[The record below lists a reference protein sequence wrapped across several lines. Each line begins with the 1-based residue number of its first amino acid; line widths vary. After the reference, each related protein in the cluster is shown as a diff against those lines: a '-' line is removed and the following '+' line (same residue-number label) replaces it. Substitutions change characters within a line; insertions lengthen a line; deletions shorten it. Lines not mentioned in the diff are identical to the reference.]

1 MYAYSSR
8 CPQPTGVLAA
18 LYVQSKVANTIRAA
32 LEDLA
37 MSTTHNSQ
45 QNSLKVV
52 SSTDFNFETN
62 STAVISEA
70 YKFVIPVSN
79 LGDDA
84 EPLVYP
90 EGHDQA
96 GEPIVDYKGRKI
108 GDWGLVFFNEK
119 DQAHQAVPA
128 DGSGVII
135 INEVP
140 LEQGEKIDEQVR
152 SLTTNPAALTS
163 AQIHTVLDYC
173 HTELGLKDTYNSDR
187 TYVHQHLVDLSDNPA
202 GNQPKDYGLKKRDKT
217 DVYQAVYVP
226 GAFKLEGPATSVQIF
241 SQGGVVISSNNNIRG
256 IQPDVFLRT
265 YQLANGQP
273 ITNIQR
279 QIVTQNVG

>member
-1 MYAYSSR
+1 
-8 CPQPTGVLAA
+8 
-18 LYVQSKVANTIRAA
+18 
-32 LEDLA
+32 

-45 QNSLKVV
+45 QNRLKIV
-52 SSTDFNFETN
+52 SSTDFDFEAN

-70 YKFVIPVSN
+70 YKFVIPVPD
-79 LGDDA
+79 LGDGA

-140 LEQGEKIDEQVR
+140 LDQGKKIDEKVR
-152 SLTTNPAALTS
+152 SLTHNPTALTS
-163 AQIHTVLDYC
+163 AQIHALLEYC

-187 TYVHQHLVDLSDNPA
+187 TYVSKHLTELSDTLA
-202 GNQPKDYGLKKRDKT
+202 GNQSKEYGLKKRDKT
-217 DVYQAVYVP
+217 DIYQAVYVP
-226 GAFKLEGPATSVQIF
+226 GEFRLEGPATSVQIF
-241 SQGGVVISSNNNIRG
+241 TKGGVVIESHGNTRG

-273 ITNIQR
+273 ITDLEQ
-279 QIVTQNVG
+279 QIATQCIS